1 MNNEEKN
8 PQQVNIS
15 IDSISPQLV
24 NVSEVHLNVDQE
36 VIITTEDKIRIC
48 LSDYM
53 KKMEKKRGWITPL
66 AIFITIIIAF
76 STSTFKDIGLDA
88 STWRAIFIIAG
99 IISFGWL
106 ILSVREAKQSI
117 KLEDIVSELKKGHKY

>member
-8 PQQVNIS
+8 PQQVSIS

-53 KKMEKKRGWITPL
+53 KKMEKKRSWITPL

>member
-1 MNNEEKN
+1 MKNGEKN
-8 PQQVNIS
+8 PQQGNIS

-36 VIITTEDKIRIC
+36 VIITTEDKIRLC

-53 KKMEKKRGWITPL
+53 KKMEKKRSWITPF
-66 AIFITIIIAF
+66 AIFITIIITF

-88 STWRAIFIIAG
+88 STWKAIFIIVG

-106 ILSVREAKQSI
+106 ILSVREVKQSV